1 MINYSMTI
9 VFFCCFSTIVVADTA
24 PPTMITTPEI
34 IQKIAAHYDEYTH
47 YHVIGECQWESISNG
62 VTMTYTT
69 QELDEYLPDL
79 MITVF
84 NQAGDDPWLEAATFI
99 DPAAEVSAASA
110 ILAATGYVMGNGH
123 IAAQS
128 GNLHADHIV
137 MKEVDV
143 IGNPDMSFGFPYVS
157 LKPDT
162 KPFMPYYQSSLDLG
176 GRSGTAELIRPES
189 LDPFHYFIGEDLY
202 HHWGYEFPRSMSVNI
217 DNDYKASV
225 VVALHA
231 ADLVTNNNALH
242 TIQSTED
249 SCGQTCAVANVIEEM
264 TEEHAIWQEVYPND
278 RRILL
283 GQDNTVELDSLGQAD
298 DVAGNGNYVFVVWRH
313 YKGCVQAP
321 GNVVLVTQPISPTK
335 KR

>member
-1 MINYSMTI
+1 M
-9 VFFCCFSTIVVADTA
+9 
-24 PPTMITTPEI
+24 
-34 IQKIAAHYDEYTH
+34 
-47 YHVIGECQWESISNG
+47 
-62 VTMTYTT
+62 
-69 QELDEYLPDL
+69 
-79 MITVF
+79 
-84 NQAGDDPWLEAATFI
+84 
-99 DPAAEVSAASA
+99 
-110 ILAATGYVMGNGH
+110 
-123 IAAQS
+123 
-128 GNLHADHIV
+128 
-137 MKEVDV
+137 
-143 IGNPDMSFGFPYVS
+143 
-157 LKPDT
+157 
-162 KPFMPYYQSSLDLG
+162 
-176 GRSGTAELIRPES
+176 
-189 LDPFHYFIGEDLY
+189 Y